1 MIFFS
6 AALAHLL
13 AVMSPG
19 PDTAII
25 FHQSFAK
32 GRAQGILTALGI
44 GFGIFIHCFFA
55 ISGIT
60 LLIYSSEEAKFL
72 VKCLGALYLL
82 YLGISFLISKKSSK
96 SDEDESKVFFKN
108 PFIIGLVT
116 NLLNIKAFLFTVSL
130 FSFINLD
137 PSSLMSI
144 IYLLYF
150 PLITAAWFSFV
161 TYALTHDSLGDIF
174 NKHSDNIQLTSS
186 VFIAGL
192 GLLILLQ
199 TLYGLLCSP
208 AICKLN

>member
-32 GRAQGILTALGI
+32 GRSQGILTAVGI
-44 GFGIFIHCFFA
+44 GFGIFIHCLFA

-60 LLIYSSEEAKFL
+60 LLIYSSEEAKFFI
-72 VKCLGALYLL
+72 KCLGALYLL
-82 YLGISFLISKKSSK
+82 YLGISFFISKKSSQ
-96 SDEDESKVFFKN
+96 SDEPKVLFKN
-108 PFIIGLVT
+108 PFVIGLVT

-186 VFIAGL
+186 AFIAGL

-199 TLYGLLCSP
+199 TLYGLL
-208 AICKLN
+208 

>member
-25 FHQSFAK
+25 FHQSFVK

-44 GFGIFIHCFFA
+44 GSGIFIHCFFA
-55 ISGIT
+55 ISGIS
-60 LLIYSSEEAKFL
+60 LLIYSSAEAKFFI
-72 VKCLGALYLL
+72 KCLGALYLL
-82 YLGISFLISKKSSK
+82 YLGISFFITKKSSK
-96 SDEDESKVFFKN
+96 SKDTKVLFKN
-108 PFIIGLVT
+108 PFVIGLVT

-150 PLITAAWFSFV
+150 PIITAAWFCFV
-161 TYALTHDSLGDIF
+161 TYALTHNSMGDIF
-174 NKHSDNIQLTSS
+174 NKHSNNIQFASS
-186 VFIAGL
+186 AFIAGL

-199 TLYGLLCSP
+199 TLYGLL
-208 AICKLN
+208 

>member
-1 MIFFS
+1 MIFIS

-25 FHQSFAK
+25 FHQSVAK
-32 GRAQGILTALGI
+32 GRAHGILTALGI

-55 ISGIT
+55 ISGIS
-60 LLIYSSEEAKFL
+60 LLIYSSEETKFL
-72 VKCLGALYLL
+72 IKCFGALYLL
-82 YLGISFLISKKSSK
+82 YLGISFFIVNKSPN
-96 SDEDESKVFFKN
+96 SDEANVLFKN

-161 TYALTHDSLGDIF
+161 TYALTHHSMGDIF
-174 NKHSDNIQLTSS
+174 NKHSDNIQFASA

-199 TLYGLLCSP
+199 TLYGLF
-208 AICKLN
+208 

>member
-25 FHQSFAK
+25 FHQSFVK

-55 ISGIT
+55 ISGIS
-60 LLIYSSEEAKFL
+60 LLIYSSAEAKFFI
-72 VKCLGALYLL
+72 KCLGALYLL
-82 YLGISFLISKKSSK
+82 YLGISFFITKKSSK
-96 SDEDESKVFFKN
+96 SKDTKVLFKN
-108 PFIIGLVT
+108 PFVIGLVT

-137 PSSLMSI
+137 PSSLMSL

-150 PLITAAWFSFV
+150 PIITAAWFCFV
-161 TYALTHDSLGDIF
+161 TYALTHNSMGDIF
-174 NKHSDNIQLTSS
+174 NKHSNNIQFASS

-199 TLYGLLCSP
+199 TLYGLL
-208 AICKLN
+208 

>member
-25 FHQSFAK
+25 FHQSFTK

-44 GFGIFIHCFFA
+44 GSGIFIHCFFA

-108 PFIIGLVT
+108 PFVIGLVT

-161 TYALTHDSLGDIF
+161 SYALTHDSLGDIF

-199 TLYGLLCSP
+199 TLYGLL
-208 AICKLN
+208 